1 MRVDKR
7 VLIAGAGMGSPEGM
21 TAELLSFLE
30 SAELIIGA
38 ERIVKQF
45 HVPGRRVVFEYRP
58 LPIRKLIEEAVE
70 TEILILVTGDQGFY
84 SAAGKIA
91 EQIADYSPRLLP
103 GISSVACFSSRI
115 GIPYSEAFLLSA
127 HGRSVN
133 LAATVRRYPVTYVLA
148 GGNLVSLLETLHHYG
163 FSDLEVYTGE
173 DLSLPEERIRH
184 GTVVQLLRQARQEP
198 FSVLS
203 LMAVLNPEA
212 EESVPFGIPD
222 EEFIR
227 GHVPMTKR
235 EVRSFILSSMRLKA
249 DSVVVDI
256 GAGTGSVSVEAALS
270 AYKGIV
276 YAVEQ
281 KKEAQALI
289 EANAVIFHADNIRIV
304 AGEAPEALTELPAAD
319 VYYIGGSGGRLGEI
333 LERIRKSVDSDI
345 DRGKEQ
351 TAESGHSFHRIVLSA
366 STLQTLS
373 NARELLERMQY
384 VNITFTQIQASRAHR
399 IGSYDLIKAENPVFV
414 ITADF

>member
-1 MRVDKR
+1 
-7 VLIAGAGMGSPEGM
+7 MGFPEGM
-21 TAELLSFLE
+21 TAELLSSIE

-45 HVPGRRVVFEYRP
+45 HAPGRRVVFEYRP

-91 EQIADYSPRLLP
+91 QQIADYSPRLLP

-115 GIPYSEAFLLSA
+115 GIPYSDAHLLSA

-133 LAATVRRYPVTYVLA
+133 LAAMVRRNPVTYVLA
-148 GGNLVSLLETLHHYG
+148 GGNLVSLLETLRYFG
-163 FSDLEVYTGE
+163 FSELEVYTGE
-173 DLSLPEERIRH
+173 DLSCPEERIRH
-184 GTVVQLLRQARQEP
+184 GTVEQLLLQAEQEP
-198 FSVLS
+198 FSMLS
-203 LMAVLNPEA
+203 LMAVLNPRA
-212 EESVPFGIPD
+212 EESVLFGIPD

-227 GHVPMTKR
+227 GSVPMTKR

-249 DSVVVDI
+249 GSVVVDI

-276 YAVEQ
+276 YAIER
-281 KKEAQALI
+281 KKEAQDLI
-289 EANAVIFHADNIRIV
+289 EANAVKFHADNIRIIV
-304 AGEAPEALTELPAAD
+304 GEAPEALTGLPAAD

-333 LERIRKSVDSDI
+333 LERIRKSVDSGI
-345 DRGKEQ
+345 DRGTDQ
-351 TAESGHSFHRIVLSA
+351 TAGSEKSTRRIVLSA

-373 NARELLERMQY
+373 NAQELLERMQF
-384 VNITFTQIQASRAHR
+384 VNITFTQIQASRSHR
-399 IGSYDLIKAENPVFV
+399 IGSYDLIRAENPVFV